1 MSQQMC
7 FGAMCDTVA
16 NSDYTDYKNTDYMEI
31 ICDIEHTGYAHLQHS
46 CHSKVFWPQIITRG
60 YSLFVL

>member
-1 MSQQMC
+1 MGQHIC
-7 FGAMCDTVA
+7 FGAIYDIVA

-31 ICDIEHTGYAHLQHS
+31 IYHIEHTGYAHLKHS
-46 CHSKVFWPQIITRG
+46 CHSKVVWPQIITLG